1 MARQATWTSGRG
13 SAAHGQ
19 KGQDQGQGQG
29 LSQAKSSIPTTRIG
43 YLGVGQK
50 PLLTL
55 AYCCGCAVTATL
67 SRSTF
72 TGLRCKECGHPYG
85 AGAKHVCEDVC
96 FGPLE
101 VVYDYDV
108 IKSRVTRA
116 TIEAGPVSI
125 WRYREFLPI
134 EGDPIDVGT
143 GFTPLLKANRLAKR
157 LGLKNLYIKNDGVNM
172 PTLSFKDRVVSV
184 ALTRARE
191 LGFTT
196 VSCASTGNLANST
209 AAIAAHA
216 GLDCCVFIPSD
227 LELGKVLGTLIY
239 NPTLMAV
246 KGNYDQVN
254 RLCSE
259 VANTYGWGFVNINL
273 RPYYSEGSKTLGY
286 EVIEQLGWQLPDHI
300 VAPLAS
306 GSLFTKIRKGFD
318 EFIKVGLVDE
328 KPVRFSGAQAEGCS
342 PIAQAFAEGRD
353 FITPVKPNTIAKSI
367 AIGNPADGP
376 YAIDIANRTGGTIAA
391 VSDAEIV
398 AGIQLLAETEGVF
411 TETAGGTTIAVLKK
425 LVEQG
430 KIDPSETTVAYITGN
445 GLKTLE
451 AVSDAVGEPLTIE
464 PQLASFN
471 AAWERAQASHRS
483 SVDH

>member
-1 MARQATWTSGRG
+1 
-13 SAAHGQ
+13 
-19 KGQDQGQGQG
+19 
-29 LSQAKSSIPTTRIG
+29 
-43 YLGVGQK
+43 VF
-50 PLLTL
+50 
-55 AYCCGCAVTATL
+55 VTATL

-72 TGLRCKECGHPYG
+72 TGLRCKECGHSYE
-85 AGAKHVCEDVC
+85 AGARHVCEDVC

-101 VVYDYDV
+101 VVYDYEA
-108 IKSRVTRA
+108 IKNRVSRA
-116 TIEAGPVSI
+116 TIEAGPASI

-134 EGDPIDVGT
+134 EGEPIDVGT
-143 GFTPLLKANRLAKR
+143 GFTPLLKAGNLAKR
-157 LGLKNLYIKNDGVNM
+157 LGLKSLYIKNDGVNM

-259 VANTYGWGFVNINL
+259 VANTFGWGFVNINL

-318 EFIKVGLVDE
+318 EFIKVGLVEE
-328 KPVRFSGAQAEGCS
+328 KAVRFSGAQAEGCN
-342 PIAQAFAEGRD
+342 PIATAFREGRD

-376 YAIDIANRTGGTIAA
+376 YAIDIANRTGGTIAD
-391 VSDAEIV
+391 VTDAEIID
-398 AGIQLLAETEGVF
+398 GIKLLAETEGVF

-430 KIDPSETTVAYITGN
+430 KINPDETTVAYITGN
-445 GLKTLE
+445 GLKTTE
-451 AVSDAVGEPLTIE
+451 AVADCIGAPYTIE
-464 PQLASFN
+464 AQLDSFK
-471 AAWERAQASHRS
+471 AAWAQAQAAH
-483 SVDH
+483 HN